1 MFPSVLRYWPIFSSL
16 DLKFI
21 SEIRMT
27 FVYGNSGDGALIVT
41 KDGMVYRLGKNI
53 SKQFGTDDT
62 DGTLHPKEID
72 ELCEKGIKTFAYGRS
87 PHCLALTEEGEIY
100 AWSCDIPASIP
111 TKLKFTGRQKI
122 VQIACAND
130 YSLALMDDGQMYMLE
145 KYLNQLDK
153 YSYMKVKLTL
163 SGTKV
168 VSISCGHAFNLA
180 VTDNGNIYSWGRNE
194 YGTLGIGNYEDKLS
208 PCKVKSLT
216 GVLIEKVA
224 CGMHHVLAL
233 SDEGVV
239 YVWGCNSFG
248 QLGCAKESH
257 ICNPQKLEVP
267 EMRKV
272 IDIAATNSNHMSTAM
287 DVGNRIYIWGHCRG
301 LYIYVPTV
309 TPLRCL
315 HDAFACYGNPTV
327 MHQPL
332 ILHDDD
338 ETNLT
343 SSLRKAFDDA
353 TTSDFTIQV
362 QGKSIHVHK
371 ALLKMRSLYFNAMFE
386 KHWAENNKS
395 VIEHEQFSYNTYKIF
410 LKYLYT
416 DEIDTPNDIE
426 GKYYYLLHCRES
438 IIYKVLLFIEL
449 TNLADAYLDSQL
461 KRRCVQL
468 MKKSLTITDVALFYS
483 LSIKFNAKD
492 LTKCCLVFAL
502 NHMTEVIK
510 TPNFAKLDGSTTKMF
525 IIEAAEAGA
534 FKT

>member
-1 MFPSVLRYWPIFSSL
+1 MLPSVLRYWPIFSSL
-16 DLKFI
+16 DLEFI

-27 FVYGNSGDGALIVT
+27 FVYGNS
-41 KDGMVYRLGKNI
+41 
-53 SKQFGTDDT
+53 
-62 DGTLHPKEID
+62 DGTLHPKKID
-72 ELCEKGIKTFAYGRS
+72 ELCEEGIKTFAYGRS
-87 PHCLALTEEGEIY
+87 SHCLALTEEGEIY
-100 AWSCDIPASIP
+100 VWCCNNPASIP
-111 TKLKFTGRQKI
+111 TKIKFARKKKI
-122 VQIACAND
+122 VQIACAHD
-130 YSLALMDDGQMYMLE
+130 YSLVLTDDGQMYML
-145 KYLNQLDK
+145 KKLSVGLDK
-153 YSYMKVKLTL
+153 YLCTKVKLTL
-163 SGTKV
+163 NGTKV
-168 VSISCGHAFNLA
+168 VSISCGYAFNLA
-180 VTDNGNIYSWGRNE
+180 VTDNGSIYSWGCNE
-194 YGTLGIGNYEDKLS
+194 YGTLGIGNYEDKS
-208 PCKVKSLT
+208 CPCKVKNLT
-216 GVLIEKVA
+216 RVVIEKVA
-224 CGMHHVLAL
+224 CGIDHVLAL
-233 SDEGVV
+233 SDEGVI

-248 QLGCAKESH
+248 QLGRAKESN
-257 ICNPQKLEVP
+257 ICKPQKLEVP

-272 IDIAATNSNHMSTAM
+272 IDIAATNSNQMSTAM
-287 DVGNRIYIWGHCRG
+287 DMGNRIYIWGRCRG

-395 VIEHEQFSYNTYKIF
+395 VIQHEQFSYNTYKIF

-426 GKYYYLLHCRES
+426 
-438 IIYKVLLFIEL
+438 EL

-468 MKKSLTITDVALFYS
+468 MKKSLTIADVASFYS
-483 LSIKFNAKD
+483 LSIKFNAKE
-492 LTKCCLVFAL
+492 LTECCLMFAL
-502 NHMTEVIK
+502 NHMTEIIK
-510 TPNFAKLDGSTTKMF
+510 TPNFAKLDGNTAKMF
-525 IIEAAEAGA
+525 IIQAAEAGA